1 MQPILSDS
9 SSSAI
14 VWSLVLVVI
23 IVVGFLVV
31 LRVKRWVNAPDAS
44 SEAGFTLSD
53 LRRMHK
59 EGRMTD
65 EEFEKARTLIIGAA
79 KAPRPASDSEL
90 KPPPG
95 RSPQL

>member
-1 MQPILSDS
+1 MTILADS

-14 VWSLVLVVI
+14 VWSLVLVAIV
-23 IVVGFLVV
+23 VVGFLVV
-31 LRVKRWVNAPDAS
+31 LKVKRWVNAPELPGS
-44 SEAGFTLSD
+44 AGFTLSD

-65 EEFEKARTLIIGAA
+65 EEFEKAKMLIVGAA

-90 KPPPG
+90 KPPSG

>member
-1 MQPILSDS
+1 MVGCPGT
-9 SSSAI
+9 SA
-14 VWSLVLVVI
+14 S
-23 IVVGFLVV
+23 G
-31 LRVKRWVNAPDAS
+31 
-44 SEAGFTLSD
+44 GFTLSD

-65 EEFEKARTLIIGAA
+65 EEFEKAKMLIVGAA

-90 KPPPG
+90 KPPSG